1 MGDSVLW
8 QNFSLNCYQF
18 PSPTAIL
25 CFYIFVFPNHQLLSQ
40 HFTSKDKGT
49 SLFLCLR
56 YSAKSLPSGLTPRD
70 PMNCSPPGASVLGIL
85 QARILEWVAMHSS
98 RGTCPPGVKPAS
110 PAWAG
115 GSSPSEPSRKPS
127 PGGASAALKRGRG
140 SGGHGEVGDG
150 RCEGLEPPLLAVK
163 MQEGTRV
170 QRMPEAS

>member
-1 MGDSVLW
+1 MDERASVCVRAYVRVCVRACVRVCVLSHV
-8 QNFSLNCYQF
+8 SLCNAMDY
-18 PSPTAIL
+18 
-25 CFYIFVFPNHQLLSQ
+25 
-40 HFTSKDKGT
+40 
-49 SLFLCLR
+49 
-56 YSAKSLPSGLTPRD
+56 
-70 PMNCSPPGASVLGIL
+70 SPPGASVHGIL

-163 MQEGTRV
+163 MEEGTRV

>member
-85 QARILEWVAMHSS
+85 QARILEWVAMPSS
-98 RGTCPPGVKPAS
+98 RGAPHPGIEPGSPALAGRFFTTGATWEAPAS
-110 PAWAG
+110 P
-115 GSSPSEPSRKPS
+115 
-127 PGGASAALKRGRG
+127 
-140 SGGHGEVGDG
+140 
-150 RCEGLEPPLLAVK
+150 LLPCK
-163 MQEGTRV
+163 
-170 QRMPEAS
+170 